1 MVVPIAFSQAQTFVA
16 FCYSIYTQ
24 RDRIFE
30 LEGFTAEDDRPA
42 KVGEALLAH
51 NLRYNKFEALLDL
64 FLRDIARFG
73 LGIFKIVWTTDMQTI
88 REKQTVPGSSF
99 LGVRLMAS
107 KTKEVEKEVV
117 KYQGNKLIHISPYRF
132 FPDTRLPLIRY
143 QEGEFCASEDYYS
156 MAQLRQ
162 WEHEGVITGVKFI
175 KPLSR
180 DTDDPRIYRYDD
192 GQESQGPFTPGAGT
206 KGDGQVKKTVLVTE
220 IQRELIPSEYEID
233 GKPIGDEDYPMKYVI
248 WLANNNR
255 LLKCEPLGYLHN
267 QFTYVCAPFIYDD
280 NVHTG
285 DGLMDTIGMLSD
297 VITWFIN
304 TRITNVRKVIQ
315 DKLVVQPKNVNMD
328 DLDKRSPVIRLTSS
342 AVGDIQKSI
351 MQLPLQDVTTNHI
364 SDAKFLHEIVQI
376 VTGINDTI
384 LGQFQPGRR
393 SATEHRN
400 VTSGSAARLKSCASV
415 LYWVALEP
423 LARQMLSNLQDG
435 LDEEQFV
442 KILGLEE
449 AMVGERFIGVT
460 KGDLVGSYEFNAF
473 DGTLPS
479 ERSNTA
485 QALEEV
491 LTMLLQ
497 HPHAAVLFG
506 LDPQKI
512 LREIMI
518 LRGIKNPERFALDNT
533 TISNIL
539 TAIRGGANV
548 TGSESSS
555 GESILP
561 L

>member
-1 MVVPIAFSQAQTFVA
+1 MDNIVSSDLNVEEQSEFHKQMLTDCKNLVKMSRNKMHQYYAKWDRNDEIFRSIRPRDPEDQKARERSEPEKMVVPIAFSQAQTFVA
-16 FCYSIYTQ
+16 FCYSLYTQ

-255 LLKCEPLGYLHN
+255 VLKCEPLGYLHN

-280 NVHTG
+280 
-285 DGLMDTIGMLSD
+285 
-297 VITWFIN
+297 
-304 TRITNVRKVIQ
+304 
-315 DKLVVQPKNVNMD
+315 
-328 DLDKRSPVIRLTSS
+328 
-342 AVGDIQKSI
+342 
-351 MQLPLQDVTTNHI
+351 
-364 SDAKFLHEIVQI
+364 
-376 VTGINDTI
+376 
-384 LGQFQPGRR
+384 
-393 SATEHRN
+393 
-400 VTSGSAARLKSCASV
+400 
-415 LYWVALEP
+415 
-423 LARQMLSNLQDG
+423 
-435 LDEEQFV
+435 
-442 KILGLEE
+442 
-449 AMVGERFIGVT
+449 
-460 KGDLVGSYEFNAF
+460 
-473 DGTLPS
+473 
-479 ERSNTA
+479 
-485 QALEEV
+485 
-491 LTMLLQ
+491 
-497 HPHAAVLFG
+497 
-506 LDPQKI
+506 
-512 LREIMI
+512 
-518 LRGIKNPERFALDNT
+518 
-533 TISNIL
+533 
-539 TAIRGGANV
+539 
-548 TGSESSS
+548 
-555 GESILP
+555 
-561 L
+561 